1 MANNDLISRTAA
13 IAGVEQWAHPEYDV
27 IYCSELDLSSLRW
40 WPYWERCGAK
50 MDGGETNGAVA
61 KLENAG

>member
-1 MANNDLISRTAA
+1 MSDLILRDAT
-13 IAGVEQWAHPEYDV
+13 IVEVEQWAKPRYDV

-50 MDGGETNGAVA
+50 IDGGENGA
-61 KLENAG
+61 GQ